1 MAVLWHLQAISILN
15 ACWLASSIFRYVLT
29 DIFNMMDTDMN
40 GLLSRD
46 EFNQYSIRTGEDEI
60 GDDEWDI
67 VKG

>member
-15 ACWLASSIFRYVLT
+15 AGWLASSIFRYVLT